1 MQYPVKWLGK
11 AGQMQGFHVVPTV
24 YPANR
29 ATNGA
34 SPAVLILT
42 LSPKMVGK
50 EGIEPPIFRS
60 QTERLATRLF
70 PDKEWCKARESNPH
84 RSP

>member
-42 LSPKMVGK
+42 LSPKMVGI
-50 EGIEPPIFRS
+50 GDLEPPAPRS
-60 QTERLATRLF
+60 QTECSTSEL
-70 PDKEWCKARESNPH
+70 NPETWWMAEVTIPH
-84 RSP
+84 QSP